1 MIQSKS
7 QVGQDLYVLE
17 YLKYKT
23 DGFFVELG
31 ASDGINLSNTYI
43 LEKKYNWTGIL
54 IEPSFEYENL
64 VKNRN
69 CKTFKECVS
78 DCEKNLNFIEC
89 HNISDEGW
97 NTMSHPHNSM
107 LEKNL
112 DEVIII
118 NNCQKVKRIRPKGDV
133 KIVKTTTLESILDKA
148 QAPTIIDY
156 LSLDVEGEE
165 YNILK
170 NFPFHKYKFRIMTI
184 ENNGAEPAGTLI
196 KELLIKNGYTFVTC
210 LKNLDFVFCLNE

>member
-1 MIQSKS
+1 MIESKS

-17 YLKYKT
+17 YFKYKT
-23 DGFFVELG
+23 NGFFVELG
-31 ASDGINLSNTYI
+31 ASDGITLSNTYL

-54 IEPSFEYENL
+54 IEPSFEYESL

-69 CKTFKECVS
+69 CQTFKECVS

-89 HNISDEGW
+89 NNICNEGW
-97 NTMSHPHNSM
+97 YTYSHPHNSM

-112 DEVIII
+112 DDLIII
-118 NNCQKVKRIRPKGDV
+118 NNCQVKRIKPKGEV
-133 KIVKTTTLESILDKA
+133 RIVKTTTLESILDKA
-148 QAPTIIDY
+148 KAPSIIDY

-170 NFPFHKYKFRIMTI
+170 NFPFNKYKFRIMTI
-184 ENNGAEPAGTLI
+184 ENNGAEPIGTLI
-196 KELLIKNGYTFVTC
+196 KELLIKNGYIFVTC
-210 LKNLDFVFCLNE
+210 LENLDFVFCLNE